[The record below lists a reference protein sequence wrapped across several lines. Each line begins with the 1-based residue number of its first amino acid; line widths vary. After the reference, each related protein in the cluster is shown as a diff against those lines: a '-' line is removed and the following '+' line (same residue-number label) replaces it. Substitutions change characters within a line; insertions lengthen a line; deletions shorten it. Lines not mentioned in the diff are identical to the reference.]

1 MDLSSVDLD
10 ANIQFTNT
18 PSHTHAH
25 THTHLQYAVEK
36 CMVDKYMSNR
46 NAATI
51 ISVFI
56 KPLNQGWRNV

>member
-25 THTHLQYAVEK
+25 THLQYAVEK
-36 CMVDKYMSNR
+36 WMVDKYMSNR
-46 NAATI
+46 NAATT

-56 KPLNQGWRNV
+56 EPLNQEWRNV